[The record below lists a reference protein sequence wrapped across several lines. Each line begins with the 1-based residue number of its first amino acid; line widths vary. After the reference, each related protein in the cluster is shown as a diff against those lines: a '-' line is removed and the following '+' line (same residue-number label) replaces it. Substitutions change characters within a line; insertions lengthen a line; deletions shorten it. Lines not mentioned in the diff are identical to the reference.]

1 MHRHP
6 PNVNYSLGT
15 FVRSKKLASS
25 FRCSFMSLCV
35 FVLFFFLPT
44 VFVSC
49 SFIKR
54 SDFIPQ
60 CSCFQ
65 VREHRSVTDFH
76 GSQPQETL
84 HIPTSLCTLKDSSH
98 LHLLKIFHGI
108 VIFVDICIY
117 LLSCFGHSKLRTLRP
132 PGYSECS
139 RSMKLQTLGQKASHL
154 RVQQSTGSH
163 GSCSQPPPQIRRP
176 SFPNWDRSGLVW
188 YFYGEKQS

>member
-1 MHRHP
+1 MGLRQSCRDCAGSGCAP
-6 PNVNYSLGT
+6 SPSQCYYSLGT

-35 FVLFFFLPT
+35 FVFGFFFLPT

-54 SDFIPQ
+54 SHFIPR

-76 GSQPQETL
+76 GSQPEETL
-84 HIPTSLCTLKDSSH
+84 HIPTSLCTLKDTSH

-108 VIFVDICIY
+108 VISVDICVY
-117 LLSCFGHSKLRTLRP
+117 LLSCFGHSKLLER
-132 PGYSECS
+132 CN
-139 RSMKLQTLGQKASHL
+139 
-154 RVQQSTGSH
+154 
-163 GSCSQPPPQIRRP
+163 PQGTANAP
-176 SFPNWDRSGLVW
+176 AV
-188 YFYGEKQS
+188 